1 MKIIDIEI
9 LINRYGK
16 NATLKEVLRAEQG
29 DYIYVCPKCAGR
41 GIVKEKYFTGEGYN
55 QEEKI
60 REIKCSLCNGIG
72 YTKEKYVKKYKK
84 VFDDYVKEREE
95 K

>member
-1 MKIIDIEI
+1 MKIVDIEI
-9 LINRYGK
+9 LINRYGE

-29 DYIYVCPKCAGR
+29 DYIHVCLKCAGR
-41 GIVKEKYFTGEGYN
+41 GIVREKYFIGEGYN
-55 QEEKI
+55 QEEKT
-60 REIKCSLCNGIG
+60 REIKCNLCNGIG